1 MSSRTQQYS
10 RTTDVPAAPGSALEI
25 VDRFEKFDQITN
37 HPYLRRLRRE
47 PVNLRHLWKL
57 LANFQISISKSF
69 ARRLAGIAARVEDDR
84 IRCILAE
91 QLNDEMG
98 GGKFERAHT
107 NLFSNMMDQLERWRP
122 AVVDE
127 ETFAPGRRLDP
138 RLAEIYGAVD
148 VYEGVGAVVAGE
160 IFGKQMD
167 HFIADEF
174 RRQTEVNP
182 SSLEWLMLHEQLE
195 ISHADSSPELARL
208 IPPASLDATWR
219 GAYALSRSGSAF
231 FDDLHMLCYG
241 EPVA

>member
-1 MSSRTQQYS
+1 MSSRTQQDS
-10 RTTDVPAAPGSALEI
+10 GGLDIPAAPGSALEI
-25 VDRFEKFDQITN
+25 VDRFEKSDQITN

-47 PVNLRHLWKL
+47 PVNLRHLWML

-98 GGKFERAHT
+98 NGKFERAHT
-107 NLFSNMMDQLERWRP
+107 NLFSNMMKQLERWRP
-122 AVVDE
+122 AVIDDA
-127 ETFAPGRRLDP
+127 TLAPGRSLDP
-138 RLAEIYGAVD
+138 RLAEIYGAAD
-148 VYEGVGAVVAGE
+148 AYESVGAVIAGE

-167 HFIADEF
+167 QFIADEF
-174 RRQTEVNP
+174 RRQTEVDA

-195 ISHADSSPELARL
+195 VSHADSSPELARL
-208 IPPASLDATWR
+208 IPRGSLDATWR
-219 GAYALSRSGSAF
+219 GANALSRAGSAF
-231 FDDLHMLCYG
+231 FDDLHTLCYR